1 MPAMKKLLKKSPFWQ
16 GYFACAPFILVVAPF
31 GLLFGV
37 VATEAGFNL
46 LETMTMTI
54 LVIAGA
60 AQFTAIALLQEQ
72 APTIVIILAS
82 LAVNLRMAMYSLALV
97 PHIGEASRAT
107 RLFAAYFLVDQVYAV
122 SANRFEHGLPMSL
135 SEKTAYLFGTAAA
148 VAPFWYGFTLLG
160 AVIGESIPSHYS
172 VDFALPVCFISM
184 FAPLMRSLPNL
195 TAVLVSIVVSLL
207 LYWMPYNL
215 WLLVASLLAMT
226 AAVQV
231 ERWQNVR
238 RQKT

>member
-1 MPAMKKLLKKSPFWQ
+1 MAKSFNLSSFWQ
-16 GYFACAPFILVVAPF
+16 GYLACAPFILVVAPF

-46 LETMTMTI
+46 TETMTMTV

-97 PHIGEASRAT
+97 PHIGKAARGT
-107 RLFAAYFLVDQVYAV
+107 RLLAAYFLVDQVYAV
-122 SANRFEHGLPMSL
+122 SANRFDHGQSMTIQ
-135 SEKTAYLFGTAAA
+135 EKTSYLFGTAAA

-160 AVIGESIPSHYS
+160 ALVGESIPAHYS

-184 FAPLMRSLPNL
+184 FAPLMRSLPHL
-195 TAVLVSIVVSLL
+195 AAVLVSIVLSLL
-207 LYWMPYNL
+207 FYWMPYNL
-215 WLLVASLLAMT
+215 GLLVAALLAMS

-231 ERWQNVR
+231 ERWLAGR
-238 RQKT
+238 RVSS

>member
-1 MPAMKKLLKKSPFWQ
+1 MSRAADKSAFWQ
-16 GYFACAPFILVVAPF
+16 GYLACAPFILVVAPF

-46 LETMTMTI
+46 LETMTMTV

-97 PHIGEASRAT
+97 PHIGDAPRVT
-107 RLFAAYFLVDQVYAV
+107 RLLAAYFLVDQVYAV
-122 SANRFEHGLPMSL
+122 SANRFEHGTAMSL
-135 SEKTAYLFGTAAA
+135 ADKTAYLFGTAAA

-160 AVIGESIPSHYS
+160 ALIGERIPAHYS

-195 TAVLVSIVVSLL
+195 TAVVVSVLVSLL
-207 LYWMPYNL
+207 LYWLPYNL
-215 WLLVASLLAMT
+215 WLLLASLLAMIC
-226 AAVQV
+226 AVQV
-231 ERWQNVR
+231 ERWQASR
-238 RQKT
+238 RSSA

>member
-1 MPAMKKLLKKSPFWQ
+1 MSKVFDFSAFWQ
-16 GYFACAPFILVVAPF
+16 GYLACAPFILVVAPF

-46 LETMTMTI
+46 AETMTMTV

-97 PHIGEASRAT
+97 PHIGKAPLAT
-107 RLFAAYFLVDQVYAV
+107 RMFAAYFLVDQVYAV
-122 SANRFEHGLPMSL
+122 SANRFEHGQPLSL
-135 SEKTAYLFGTAAA
+135 LQKTSYLFGTAAA

-160 AVIGESIPSHYS
+160 ALIGEAIPAHWS

-184 FAPLMRSLPNL
+184 FAPLMRSLPHL
-195 TAVLVSIVVSLL
+195 AAALVSITVSLM

-215 WLLVASLLAMT
+215 WLLVASLLAMM

-231 ERWQNVR
+231 ERWQA
-238 RQKT
+238 RQRMAT

>member
-1 MPAMKKLLKKSPFWQ
+1 MKKPFDLPSFWQ
-16 GYFACAPFILVVAPF
+16 GYLACAPFILVVAPF

-46 LETMTMTI
+46 VETMTMTV

-97 PHIGEASRAT
+97 PHIGQASRGT
-107 RLFAAYFLVDQVYAV
+107 RMLAAYFLVDQVYAV
-122 SANRFEHGLPMSL
+122 SANRFDHGQPMTVI
-135 SEKTAYLFGTAAA
+135 EKTSYLFGTAAA
-148 VAPFWYGFTLLG
+148 VAPFWYGFTLVG
-160 AVIGESIPSHYS
+160 ALIGESIPAHYS

-184 FAPLMRSLPNL
+184 FAPLMRSLPHL
-195 TAVLVSIVVSLL
+195 AAVLVSIFLSLL
-207 LYWMPYNL
+207 LHWMPYNL
-215 WLLVASLLAMT
+215 GLLVAALLAMSV
-226 AAVQV
+226 AVQV
-231 ERWQNVR
+231 EQRLAR
-238 RQKT
+238 RRVQA

>member
-1 MPAMKKLLKKSPFWQ
+1 MSKAFDLPSFWQ
-16 GYFACAPFILVVAPF
+16 GYLACAPFILVVAPF

-37 VATEAGFNL
+37 VASEAGFNL
-46 LETMTMTI
+46 IETMSMTI

-72 APTIVIILAS
+72 APTIVIVLAS

-97 PHIGEASRAT
+97 PHIGKASRGT
-107 RLFAAYFLVDQVYAV
+107 RALAAYFLVDQVYAV
-122 SANRFEHGLPMSL
+122 SANRFDHGESMTLV
-135 SEKTAYLFGTAAA
+135 EKTSYLFGTAAA

-160 AVIGESIPSHYS
+160 ALIGESIPAHYS

-195 TAVLVSIVVSLL
+195 TAVLVSICLSLL

-215 WLLVASLLAMT
+215 GLLVAALVAMS

-231 ERWQNVR
+231 EHWVSR
-238 RQKT
+238 RRLAT